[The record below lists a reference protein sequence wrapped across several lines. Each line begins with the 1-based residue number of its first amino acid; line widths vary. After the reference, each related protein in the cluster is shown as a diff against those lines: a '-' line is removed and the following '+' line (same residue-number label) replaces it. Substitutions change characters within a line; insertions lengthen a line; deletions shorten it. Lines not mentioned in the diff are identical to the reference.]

1 MFDLLKSKLGFSIRK
16 FLNNKVVWRFI
27 RPLAELFAELYQNEQ
42 EEKTLIKYEKFKTRY
57 LYLLTNGVRRG
68 PFVGLK
74 YPFLSAIYSA
84 FFPKVLGYYEMELH
98 SAIAILK
105 QNQYSSIH
113 DVGCAEGYYA
123 VGFAKMFPDSKLV
136 AYDLD
141 PLARERTIEMA
152 LANDVPV
159 GDMFEIK
166 DFCSSEELLRLDSAK
181 KHLIFSDC
189 EGFEGELFTNEVVS
203 HLVLSDF
210 VIEVHDFVSPGLCD
224 ALVLKFSL
232 THHVEIIKSIDDL
245 YRYRF
250 IDDQELLKLDLKDQ
264 IQLLAEKRP
273 SQMEWLFCTSLT

>member
-1 MFDLLKSKLGFSIRK
+1 MINSIKNKLATLIRK
-16 FLNNKVVWRFI
+16 VLKIKIVWRLF
-27 RPLAELFAELYQNEQ
+27 RPLAEIFADLYQNEKKERISNSY
-42 EEKTLIKYEKFKTRY
+42 EEFKHKY
-57 LYLLTNGVRRG
+57 LYLLSNGVRRG

-98 SAIAILK
+98 PAIDILK
-105 QNQYSSIH
+105 RKQFTSIL

-123 VGFAKMFPDSKLV
+123 VGFAKMFPNAKLV

-141 PLARERTIEMA
+141 PLAREKTIEMA

-159 GDMFEIK
+159 GEKFEIK
-166 DFCSSEELLRLDSAK
+166 DFCSSEELLRLDPEK

-189 EGFEGELFTNEVVS
+189 EGFEGQLFTMEVVS
-203 HLVLSDF
+203 HLSLSDF

-224 ALVLKFSL
+224 ELVAKFST
-232 THHVEIIKSIDDL
+232 THQIEIIKSIHDL

-250 IDDQELLKLDLKDQ
+250 IEDQEIKKLKLKDQ
-264 IQLLAEKRP
+264 IELLAEKRP
-273 SQMEWLFCTSLT
+273 TQMEWLFCTSLT